1 MAYTFD
7 PTLPSLKD
15 QVRLRLQDTDLNDPS
30 NQIFQDET
38 ILAMLGMY
46 SYDEACAQLAES
58 AGVYF
63 AQEAESVDN
72 GPVRYIYRGRA
83 DFYMKLSVQIRSL
96 AQPAPGAPVWTGATG
111 GQMCAPDLR
120 DYRTD

>member
-46 SYDEACAQLAES
+46 SYDEACAQLSES

-72 GPVRYIYRGRA
+72 GPVRYVFRGRA
-83 DFYMKLSVQIRSL
+83 DFYLRLAAQIRSV
-96 AQPAPGAPVWTGATG
+96 AQPAPGSPVWTGATFG
-111 GQMCAPDLR
+111 AIGVPDLTA
-120 DYRTD
+120 YRTD